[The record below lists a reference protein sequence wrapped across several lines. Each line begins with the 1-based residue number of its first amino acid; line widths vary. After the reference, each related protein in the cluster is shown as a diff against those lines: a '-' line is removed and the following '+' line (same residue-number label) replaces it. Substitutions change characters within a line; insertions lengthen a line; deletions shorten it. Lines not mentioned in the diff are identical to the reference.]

1 MVRLCGRLVVWEILV
16 IWEILIVCE
25 ILVVRVTQVVTKS
38 FDPDNYA

>member
-16 IWEILIVCE
+16 IWEILIVWE

-38 FDPDNYA
+38 FDPDNYV